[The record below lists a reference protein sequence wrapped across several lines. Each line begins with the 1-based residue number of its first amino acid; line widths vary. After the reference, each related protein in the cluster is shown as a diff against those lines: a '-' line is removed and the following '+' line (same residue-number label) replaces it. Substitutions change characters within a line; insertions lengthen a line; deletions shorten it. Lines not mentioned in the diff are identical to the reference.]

1 MDDDY
6 NNKLKEKKD
15 YAKENR
21 VPIME
26 DDGIKYLTSF
36 IFKHNIKSILE
47 IGSAIGYS
55 AIVMANVD
63 SDIHI
68 TTIERDQDRYMLA
81 LKNIKSFELEDRITL
96 IFGDALDTKIE
107 GEFDLVFIDAAKAQN
122 INFFNKFSNNL
133 VKNGYIITD
142 NMKFHGLVDK
152 DETEIESRDLRQLVR
167 KIKEYKVFLEE
178 SNDYYTDFVDVGDG
192 LAISTR
198 NDIE

>member
-1 MDDDY
+1 MEDY
-6 NNKLKEKKD
+6 NSKLKEMRT

-26 DDGIKYLTSF
+26 EDGIKYLTSF

-63 SDIHI
+63 PDIHI

-81 LKNIKSFELEDRITL
+81 LKNIKNFELEDRITL

-122 INFFNKFSNNL
+122 MNFFNKFSNNL
-133 VKNGYIITD
+133 VDKGYIITD

-152 DETEIESRDLRQLVR
+152 DESEIESRDLRQLVR
-167 KIKEYKVFLEE
+167 KIKEYKVFLEN

-192 LAISTR
+192 LAVSTKI
-198 NDIE
+198 DIE

>member
-1 MDDDY
+1 MDIDY
-6 NNKLKEKKD
+6 SNKLKEMRT

-26 DDGIKYLTSF
+26 EDGIKYLTSF

-55 AIVMANVD
+55 AIVMASVD
-63 SDIHI
+63 PDIHI

-81 LKNIKSFELEDRITL
+81 LKNIKNFELEDRITL
-96 IFGDALDTKIE
+96 IFGDALDTKID

-122 INFFNKFSNNL
+122 MNFFNKFSNNL
-133 VKNGYIITD
+133 VNNGYIITD

-152 DETEIESRDLRQLVR
+152 PESEIESRDLRQLVR

-178 SNDYYTDFVDVGDG
+178 SADYYTDFVDVGDG
-192 LAISTR
+192 LAVSR
-198 NDIE
+198 KNDIE

>member
-1 MDDDY
+1 MDADY
-6 NNKLKEKKD
+6 NNKLKEIRT

-55 AIVMANVD
+55 AIVMAGVNPE
-63 SDIHI
+63 IHI

-81 LKNIKSFELEDRITL
+81 LKNIKNFGLEDRITL
-96 IFGDALDTKIE
+96 IFGDALDTKVE
-107 GEFDLVFIDAAKAQN
+107 GNFDLIFIDAAKAQN
-122 INFFNKFSNNL
+122 MNFFNKFSNNL
-133 VKNGYIITD
+133 VNRGYIITD

-152 DETEIESRDLRQLVR
+152 PESEIESRDLRQLVR
-167 KIKEYKVFLEE
+167 KIKEYKKFLMD
-178 SNDYYTDFVDVGDG
+178 NKDFNTEFIDIGDG
-192 LAISTR
+192 IAISSYI
-198 NDIE
+198 DEE